1 MKFRLRGKV
10 FNKLGSLMDYLLG
23 PICFAIVLFALWP
36 ICGYK
41 QAAALGIAVWM
52 GIWWV
57 MRPVNIAV
65 TALLPIPL
73 NACLNLVPMPG
84 IIANYFAEI
93 VVLLLGSDL
102 ICMTWETTGLDK
114 RMALR
119 TLCYV
124 GASVKQQIMVWLF
137 ASTFLSAVLPNVVVV
152 AIMVPV
158 AVAMLRFLGE
168 EYISRS
174 RLAAPILLAIVW
186 GAGIGGFGSPLGGAA
201 NLVAIRYIEQLTGKE
216 FMYGQWL
223 IRFVPMLLIV
233 LLLNLWVL
241 WRLPLSVRRL
251 NGTHDYFLN
260 MYHDLGPMSK
270 GEKQGLTLFVLAM
283 VLAFIR
289 PLYADIFP
297 LMKPAY
303 VFFTLGMIT
312 FFLKDEHGQDLNN
325 WTHAER
331 TVMWGMLFLFAGGL
345 ALGKLITQTG
355 AAATIAGAITMLPLT
370 GGLETMVVFTAFS
383 ALLSE
388 ISSNTGAAA
397 IAVPVVLSTTEHMG
411 LNPVPFL
418 LASIVGF
425 NCAYIFPVSVRAIGV
440 SYGLNPNA
448 LLKNGVLLA
457 LLTIIVVSAV
467 SYGLML
473 VWPAFNSL

>member
-1 MKFRLRGKV
+1 MQFRIRGKV
-10 FNKLGSLMDYLLG
+10 FDSESWLGMLIGPVAFLAFLL
-23 PICFAIVLFALWP
+23 LLWP
-36 ICGYK
+36 LCGYK
-41 QAAALGIAVWM
+41 QAAAMGIAFWM

-73 NACLNLVPMPG
+73 NACLNLVPMNG
-84 IIANYFAEI
+84 IISNYFSEI
-93 VVLLLGSDL
+93 VILLLGSDL
-102 ICMTWETTGLDK
+102 ICMTWEATGLDK
-114 RMALR
+114 RMAIR
-119 TLCYV
+119 TLCCV
-124 GASVKQQIMVWLF
+124 GSSVKQQIFVWLV
-137 ASTFLSAVLPNVVVV
+137 ASTVLSAVLPNVVVV

-158 AVAMLRFLGE
+158 AIAMLRFLGE
-168 EYISRS
+168 TDIGSS
-174 RLAAPILLAIVW
+174 HLATPILLAIVW

-201 NLVAIRYIEQLTGKE
+201 NLVAISYIEQLTGKE
-216 FMYGQWL
+216 FMYGEWL
-223 IRFVPMLLIV
+223 IRFVPMLVIV
-233 LLLNLWVL
+233 MALNLWIL
-241 WRLPLSVRRL
+241 WRMPLSVRRL
-251 NGTHDYFLN
+251 AGTHDYFQN
-260 MYHDLGPMSK
+260 MYDELGSMSK
-270 GEKQGLTLFVLAM
+270 GEKQGMLLFVLAM
-283 VLAFIR
+283 VLAFVR
-289 PLYADIFP
+289 PLYAEAFP
-297 LMKPAY
+297 LLKPAY
-303 VFFTLGMIT
+303 VFFLLGMVT
-312 FFLKDEHGQDLNN
+312 FFLTDEDGQQLNT

-345 ALGKLITQTG
+345 ALGRLITGTG
-355 AAATIAGAITMLPLT
+355 AAQTIAGAITMLPLH
-370 GGLETMVVFTAFS
+370 GGLETMFVFTAFS

-457 LLTIIVVSAV
+457 LLTILVVSV
-467 SYGLML
+467 SSYLLML
-473 VWPAFNSL
+473 YCPLFSSL

>member
-1 MKFRLRGKV
+1 MKFRLRGKFIKV
-10 FNKLGSLMDYLLG
+10 QGALDYLLG
-23 PICFAIVLFALWP
+23 PICFAAVLLLLWP
-36 ICGYK
+36 LCGYK
-41 QAAALGIAVWM
+41 QAAALAIAVWM

-73 NACLNLVPMPG
+73 NACLNLVPMNG

-119 TLCYV
+119 TLCCV

-168 EYISRS
+168 EDISRS
-174 RLAAPILLAIVW
+174 RLAVPILLAIVW

-201 NLVAIRYIEQLTGKE
+201 NLVAISYIEQLTGRE

-223 IRFVPMLLIV
+223 IRFIPLLLLV
-233 LLLNLWVL
+233 MLLNLWIL

-251 NGTHDYFLN
+251 SGTHDYFQH
-260 MYHDLGPMSK
+260 MYDELGPMSK
-270 GEKQGLTLFVLAM
+270 GEKQGLLLFVLAM

-289 PLYADIFP
+289 PLYADMFP
-297 LMKPAY
+297 LLKPAY
-303 VFFTLGMIT
+303 VFFTLGMVT
-312 FFLKDEHGQDLNN
+312 FFLTDENGQELNT

-345 ALGKLITQTG
+345 ALGKLITETG
-355 AAATIAGAITMLPLT
+355 AANTIAGAITLLPLN
-370 GGLETMVVFTAFS
+370 GGLETMLVFTAFS
-383 ALLSE
+383 AGLSE

-448 LLKNGVLLA
+448 LLKNGALLA
-457 LLTIIVVSAV
+457 VLTVVMVSIIC
-467 SYGLML
+467 YGLML
-473 VWPAFNSL
+473 WWPLFSTL